1 MIPQFRQKKNYRDMY
16 ISKQIYLILVALTFI
31 SINNKIAIN
40 KT

>member
-1 MIPQFRQKKNYRDMY
+1 MIPQFKQKKITVACIFQN
-16 ISKQIYLILVALTFI
+16 KFNLILVALTFI